1 FVYFS
6 VGASSSS
13 HKFTSDSKYTAYNN
27 EYAYTA
33 NFHAK
38 KTSLDLG
45 VLWRP
50 LRILGAGF
58 QVGVPIAGSTRG
70 NIITGIAAGNYGR
83 WEVQENKYDLS
94 SGISIRGNVR
104 FFVERKVNL
113 YGDISVG
120 TTRLSERFTLTRQY
134 AAPASPFPELEPLNI
149 DESRS
154 YNMVTPGIQ
163 LGVMP
168 HVAKHIFLDFYVRM
182 DMINHPE

>member
-1 FVYFS
+1 
-6 VGASSSS
+6 
-13 HKFTSDSKYTAYNN
+13 
-27 EYAYTA
+27 
-33 NFHAK
+33 
-38 KTSLDLG
+38 
-45 VLWRP
+45 
-50 LRILGAGF
+50 
-58 QVGVPIAGSTRG
+58 VGVPIAGSTRG

-120 TTRLSERFTLTRQY
+120 TIRLSERFTLTRQY

-182 DMINHPE
+182 DMINHPESSLRYDIIGAWDFTNNVEVVNPAVSPLQGNTYWAMTVGFGAGYFF